1 MSLFYADQP
10 FFFGSL
16 SSSISGGQAPEKK
29 RLVPCIQSTGWTHTS
44 GWTLDGQASA
54 THASAMFDSLCF
66 FSASDWHGITYQGGG
81 MGGQHGFAGC
91 YDNVS
96 FSVPWPPPPVLILSC
111 IATEDFSRP
120 RSLSLFSPSFFVVF
134 QKVDPC

>member
-1 MSLFYADQP
+1 
-10 FFFGSL
+10 
-16 SSSISGGQAPEKK
+16 
-29 RLVPCIQSTGWTHTS
+29 
-44 GWTLDGQASA
+44 
-54 THASAMFDSLCF
+54 MFDSLCF

-96 FSVPWPPPPVLILSC
+96 FSVPWPPPPVLIRSC

-120 RSLSLFSPSFFVVF
+120 RENSLSLFSPSFCPCFKKLTLADF
-134 QKVDPC
+134 GAALAIQDRDKVIPASTEQLGYKPPKYYGIGHSTKKGELWA

>member
-1 MSLFYADQP
+1 
-10 FFFGSL
+10 
-16 SSSISGGQAPEKK
+16 
-29 RLVPCIQSTGWTHTS
+29 
-44 GWTLDGQASA
+44 
-54 THASAMFDSLCF
+54 MFDSLCF

-111 IATEDFSRP
+111 IATEVSLAPFLVLVFPLILCPCFKKLTLADFGAALAIQDRD
-120 RSLSLFSPSFFVVF
+120 
-134 QKVDPC
+134 KVIPASTEQLGYKPPKYYGIGHSTKKGELWA